1 MRFEQGAGIHHVTY
15 LASLTF
21 GSCDC
26 LQNQKNPS
34 RYTKIMA
41 LFRPAGKIRL
51 ITRLAPAS
59 QRLSSQQIRLT
70 SQSNGE
76 ASAEP
81 ASRTNSSDYA
91 TPKAPDTSMIRQED
105 ASEGVADHQLNYH
118 APIDHGTS

>member
-1 MRFEQGAGIHHVTY
+1 MRFEQGAESSRDVTSNLWFLGLWY
-15 LASLTF
+15 LRH
-21 GSCDC
+21 
-26 LQNQKNPS
+26 QKTT
-34 RYTKIMA
+34 RILKVMA
-41 LFRPAGKIRL
+41 LFWPAGTGRL

-59 QRLSSQQIRLT
+59 QRLSSQQIRWT

-81 ASRTNSSDYA
+81 ASRTNSSDYT
-91 TPKAPDTSMIRQED
+91 TPKAPETSMIRQED